1 MSARDRSMLIVLA
14 LALWVGAVR
23 VNEPPLPSPP
33 EFQQPSWPQT
43 LPDFGALAA
52 GAERKQA
59 FVDFLLPMV
68 EHCNRRLGQQREQL
82 LTWQQRLAEGG
93 RLAPGERRQLRRWAR
108 RYLPKAAA
116 ELSVDRVIAR
126 LLSRVDQVPP
136 SLVLA
141 QGAMESGWGTSH
153 FAVAGNNLFGI
164 RCHRVGCGLVPRQ
177 RLPGARHEV
186 AVYDGP
192 ADSVEHYLFT
202 LNTHEAYR
210 SFRQRR
216 QALRRGGQTLAGL
229 ELAAELLDYSERGP
243 DYVRRLRSLIR
254 FNGLDALDE
263 EDLSPR
269 ASARPRRD

>member
-93 RLAPGERRQLRRWAR
+93 RLARGSRRLLRGGAGSC
-108 RYLPKAAA
+108 LSPAAA
-116 ELSVDRVIAR
+116 
-126 LLSRVDQVPP
+126 SR
-136 SLVLA
+136 S
-141 QGAMESGWGTSH
+141 GAPRCTLTS
-153 FAVAGNNLFGI
+153 
-164 RCHRVGCGLVPRQ
+164 
-177 RLPGARHEV
+177 
-186 AVYDGP
+186 
-192 ADSVEHYLFT
+192 
-202 LNTHEAYR
+202 
-210 SFRQRR
+210 
-216 QALRRGGQTLAGL
+216 
-229 ELAAELLDYSERGP
+229 
-243 DYVRRLRSLIR
+243 
-254 FNGLDALDE
+254 
-263 EDLSPR
+263 
-269 ASARPRRD
+269 

>member
-202 LNTHEAYR
+202 LNTHQAYH

-216 QALRRGGQTLAGL
+216 QALRRGGQTLTGL